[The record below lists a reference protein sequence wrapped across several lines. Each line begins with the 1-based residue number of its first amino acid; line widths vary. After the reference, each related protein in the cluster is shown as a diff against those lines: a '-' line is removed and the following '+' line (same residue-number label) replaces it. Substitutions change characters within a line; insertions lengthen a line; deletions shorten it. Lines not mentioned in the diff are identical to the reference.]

1 MILLSGVEDW
11 FHSLFPPDS
20 VANTPDNVTS
30 IQLSVEPGEITW
42 SNFRPVNGTPESFK
56 ILTNKTDQTLTQI
69 LRVWQVSK
77 L

>member
-30 IQLSVEPGEITW
+30 IQLSVEPGEIT
-42 SNFRPVNGTPESFK
+42 
-56 ILTNKTDQTLTQI
+56 
-69 LRVWQVSK
+69 
-77 L
+77 